1 LREKD
6 LTDVAAADIGWEE
19 RFMEDD
25 FILRVKNL
33 NVVLDGEEII
43 KDLTFEVR
51 ERETLIILGPNGAG
65 KSTLLR
71 TLLGLVPYSGEIT
84 WGTKSI
90 SYLPPQE
97 LFQRKEHSP
106 LNIEEFFKF
115 KNVTRQK
122 ILDIFLAVGLDSS
135 LLKRRFGAVS
145 TGQFQRMLIAWAL
158 VDEPR
163 VLLFDEPTSGIDVGG
178 QETIYSLLH
187 KFWQE
192 RNLTILLVTHDL
204 NVVWEHGDNVLCM
217 NKKVLCYGKPREVIT
232 PEELEE
238 IYGTGIKFYKHEH
251 M

>member
-1 LREKD
+1 MKND
-6 LTDVAAADIGWEE
+6 L
-19 RFMEDD
+19 
-25 FILRVKNL
+25 ILKVKNL

-43 KDLTFEVR
+43 KDLTFEVK

-71 TLLGLVPYSGEIT
+71 TLLGLVPYSGEVI
-84 WGTKSI
+84 WHTKSI

-97 LFQRKEHSP
+97 LFQRRDLPP

-115 KNVTRQK
+115 KNVSHEK
-122 ILDIFLAVGLDSS
+122 ISTIFSAVGLESS
-135 LLKRRFGAVS
+135 LLKRRFGAIS

-187 KFWQE
+187 KFWLE

-204 NVVWEHGDNVLCM
+204 NIVWEHGDNVLCL
-217 NKKVLCYGKPREVIT
+217 NKRTLCYGKPKEVVT
-232 PEELEE
+232 PEALEN
-238 IYGTGIKFYKHEH
+238 IYGTGIKFYEHKHR
-251 M
+251 